1 MIVVLHSTSFLF
13 FYFFV
18 VVLTV
23 LLSCYI
29 VDAVWNCCHLCAHSM
44 NQYNHAPVSSVIQSR
59 ICSSGFFLLFFLVRA
74 GLFECFHN
82 PQNSCMD
89 YKIIVSEEVV
99 VYVVRMTWKWLRMG
113 ADLNNFFSFFSRLW
127 SQLLVMRSHCRCTMT
142 NIISVVL
149 KYEMHLSLVENKCKL
164 APGKN

>member
-1 MIVVLHSTSFLF
+1 MLCETAAIFAHIPWTSTTMHQFPVLFKAAYVHLGFL
-13 FYFFV
+13 
-18 VVLTV
+18 
-23 LLSCYI
+23 
-29 VDAVWNCCHLCAHSM
+29 
-44 NQYNHAPVSSVIQSR
+44 
-59 ICSSGFFLLFFLVRA
+59 LLFFLVRA

-99 VYVVRMTWKWLRMG
+99 VYVVRMTWKWLRLG
-113 ADLNNFFSFFSRLW
+113 ADLNNFFSFFSRLC